1 MKTASNVT
9 ILVVD
14 DDRVDVMAVRRA
26 FRLSG
31 LDNAMVF
38 AADGIEALEKL
49 RDGKS
54 VPRPFLVL
62 LDLNMPRMNGI
73 EFLDAARK
81 DPNLC
86 DSVVFVL
93 TTSKDMMDK
102 RKAYSRNV
110 AGYIV
115 KEDTREGYINTAGL
129 LESYARVVELP

>member
-1 MKTASNVT
+1 MAVKDVT

-14 DDRVDVMAVRRA
+14 DDKVDVMAVRRA
-26 FRLSG
+26 FRQSG
-31 LDNAMVF
+31 IGNAMVF
-38 AADGIEALEKL
+38 AFDGIEALEKL

-73 EFLDAARK
+73 EFLNETRN
-81 DPNLC
+81 DPDLR

-93 TTSKDMMDK
+93 TTSRDGTDK
-102 RKAYSRNV
+102 RRAYARNV

-115 KEDTREGYINTAGL
+115 KEDTRDGYINTAGL

>member
-1 MKTASNVT
+1 MPFDNNVT

-14 DDRVDVMAVRRA
+14 DDKVDIMAVRRA

-38 AADGIEALEKL
+38 AADGLEALEKL

-73 EFLDAARK
+73 EFLDAARN
-81 DPNLC
+81 DPELSDC
-86 DSVVFVL
+86 VVFVL
-93 TTSKDMMDK
+93 TTSKDMLDK

-115 KEDTREGYINTAGL
+115 KEDTRDGYINTAGL

>member
-1 MKTASNVT
+1 MAIDGSVT

-26 FRLSG
+26 FRRSG

-49 RDGKS
+49 RDKKS

-81 DPNLC
+81 DPDLC

-93 TTSKDMMDK
+93 TTSKDVMDK
-102 RKAYSRNV
+102 RRAYSRNI

-115 KEDTREGYINTAGL
+115 KEDTRDGYLNTAEL